1 MAFSMANDDIALQQ
15 RPRIRTCFWR
25 QQGTNMTKRIQK
37 LTTSKQVEEAFVR
50 LFDQI
55 DDGVNAY
62 IGAAENRP
70 LKEQA
75 MRNAVGMLEILRTMY
90 EKDLQLR
97 LYESLAGTI
106 Q

>member
-1 MAFSMANDDIALQQ
+1 
-15 RPRIRTCFWR
+15 
-25 QQGTNMTKRIQK
+25 MTKRIEK
-37 LTTSKQVEEAFVR
+37 LATPQQVEEAFVR

-62 IGAAENRP
+62 IGAAENRS

-90 EKDLQLR
+90 EKDFQRR
-97 LYESLAGTI
+97 LWESFTKTV

>member
-1 MAFSMANDDIALQQ
+1 
-15 RPRIRTCFWR
+15 
-25 QQGTNMTKRIQK
+25 MTKRIEK
-37 LTTSKQVEEAFVR
+37 LATPQQVEEAFVR

-62 IGAAENRP
+62 IGAAENRS

-90 EKDLQLR
+90 EKDFQQR
-97 LYESLAGTI
+97 LWESFTKTV